1 MAQIVRLLSLLL
13 PRWGQLFR
21 QPPTLSPFS
30 PIHFSSKICQ
40 ICVFIYTQQYYKV
53 NVSYI
58 SDTGQLHWTPP
69 VIEIIPWKPS
79 CVNKDLRKF
88 STQVLRSIQ
97 LRIFSS
103 RFMAVIFRI
112 FLGEY
117 SQELSWGFFW
127 DSQSFTVADPDWW
140 IWIKPAL

>member
-1 MAQIVRLLSLLL
+1 MAQIVRMLSLLL

-21 QPPTLSPFS
+21 QPPTLSRFF

-58 SDTGQLHWTPP
+58 SDTGELHWTPP

-112 FLGEY
+112 FLADLKSWVEDFLRFSKFYGSGPWTGEY
-117 SQELSWGFFW
+117 ELNLHC
-127 DSQSFTVADPDWW
+127 D
-140 IWIKPAL
+140 